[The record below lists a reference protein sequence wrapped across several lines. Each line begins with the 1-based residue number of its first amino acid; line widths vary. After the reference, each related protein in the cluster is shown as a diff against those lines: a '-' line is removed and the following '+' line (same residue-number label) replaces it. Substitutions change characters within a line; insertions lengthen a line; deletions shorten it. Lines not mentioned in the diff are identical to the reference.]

1 MSAVNRLLTAST
13 GDKVNLQGGAAMP
26 AIEQSINALN
36 SSEARMHVQQTCF
49 RNRELGVSNV

>member
-1 MSAVNRLLTAST
+1 
-13 GDKVNLQGGAAMP
+13 MP